1 MRYVSP
7 EGRLVSPEAAFAN
20 TPQGL
25 MWDRIRESVGGGR
38 FWSAV
43 LVVLLTLT
51 VSRSTATVEWVP
63 GIDVV
68 TWIALGGAIVM
79 GVLALAPIGEALA
92 LAIGFVLAPVAAVLA
107 AWPQLHAH
115 HPGDV
120 IGPQLISVWV
130 QRIQEGNAAS
140 DTSFYLFLICLL
152 MWVAGAWLAW
162 CVLRWRKPMLGL
174 IPGAAAFATNVLNFP
189 DDQNGY
195 TLAMLVLTL
204 ALLLWSNY
212 TTSIASAQKAS
223 VKLTGDARWD
233 FWESGLVAMAALIVL
248 GILLPPL
255 STADRTLQVESGVF
269 TNWAQLQQR
278 LSHPGFFNS
287 GNSTGVTGFTDDV
300 RLTGQLQ
307 RTRDIV
313 FTYQT
318 TGYGGPKYFR
328 GVNATST
335 FRGVWSYPA
344 SSATD
349 GLRQSVNKNEPIL
362 YAEDYEKLGLAAVTI
377 KMLRPPIHDND
388 ILFYPGQIVKVD
400 RVAAGIQVPGQLGP
414 SPTSMYTVDRMTSIQ
429 PTTGAGS
436 YNMTVEYSTA
446 TIADLQGA
454 GTNYPQWLSPY
465 LSLPGDGRYRSE
477 DVLAREKALATQIVN
492 KAGATTPYDM
502 ANAIESYLRDPAN
515 FTYSLDAKTPQ
526 GVDPIDYFLF
536 GPTPHTGYCEFFA
549 TAMGDMLRL
558 LGVPIRLVNGFGPG
572 TFDTQSQSYI
582 VRSEDAHTWVE
593 VYFPQFGWI
602 PFEPTADSLA
612 VYRPISRGT
621 AGTTCFKDNGC
632 DNPGGSGTGSGN
644 PGGPTTAPGISR
656 GETQQDPGTTIGGI
670 RVSGVNATIVMRIA
684 GGIVAL
690 LLLFLVLTLRYLR
703 PRSVMAVWRRT
714 LTLASLAGVARRP
727 GETPYETG
735 RRLRGTFPEAAEPVT
750 ALADG
755 FVVAAYAPPE
765 VASTSRASIME
776 AWSSLRPMLLR
787 RVFRRLR
794 PSRP

>member
-7 EGRLVSPEAAFAN
+7 EGRLVSPEAAFDN

-25 MWDRIRESVGGGR
+25 MWERIQESIGGGR
-38 FWSAV
+38 FWTAI
-43 LVVLLTLT
+43 LVLLLALT
-51 VSRSTATVEWVP
+51 VSRSTVTVQWVP
-63 GIDVV
+63 GIDIV
-68 TWIALGGAIVM
+68 TWVALGGAVLM
-79 GVLALAPIGEALA
+79 GVLALARVGEALA
-92 LAIGFVLAPVAAVLA
+92 LGIGFVLAPIAACA
-107 AWPQLHAH
+107 ASWPQLHAH

-120 IGPQLISVWV
+120 FGPQLISLWWT
-130 QRIQEGNAAS
+130 RIQSGDAAS
-140 DTSFYLFLICLL
+140 DTSFYLVLICLL

-212 TTSIASAQKAS
+212 TTSIASAQRAS

-255 STADRTLQVESGVF
+255 STSDRTLQVESGIF

-287 GNSTGVTGFTDDV
+287 GNTTGVTGFTDDV

-318 TGYGGPKYFR
+318 TGFGTAKYFR

-349 GLRQSVNKNEPIL
+349 GFRQMVAKNVDYA
-362 YAEDYEKLGLAAVTI
+362 YAEDYQKLGLAAVTI

-388 ILFYPGQIVKVD
+388 ILFYPGQLVKVD
-400 RVAAGIQVPGQLGP
+400 RISVGIQVPLRP
-414 SPTSMYTVDRMTSIQ
+414 ELRSFANYTVDRLSSVQ
-429 PTTGAGS
+429 PASGAGA

-446 TIADLQGA
+446 TVADLQGA
-454 GTNYPQWLSPY
+454 GTDYPEWLAPY
-465 LSLPGDGRYRSE
+465 SALPMDGRYRSPE
-477 DVLAREKALATQIVN
+477 VLNRISALALQIVN
-492 KAGATTPYDM
+492 KAGAKTPYDK
-502 ANAIESYLRDPAN
+502 ASAIEAYLRDSAN
-515 FTYSLDAKTPQ
+515 FTYSLDAKTPE

-536 GPTPHTGYCEFFA
+536 QSHTGYCEFFA

-558 LGVPIRLVNGFGPG
+558 LGIPTRLVNGFGPG
-572 TFDTQSQSYI
+572 TYDTQSQSYV

-602 PFEPTADSLA
+602 PFEPTADSLS
-612 VYRPISRGT
+612 VYRTINRGST
-621 AGTTCFKDNGC
+621 GTVCFRDQGC
-632 DNPGGSGTGSGN
+632 DNVPGVTGTGTT
-644 PGGPTTAPGISR
+644 GGPSQAPGITR
-656 GETQQDPGTTIGGI
+656 GEQQTDPGVSVGGI
-670 RVSGVNATIVMRIA
+670 RVSGVNATTIMRIA
-684 GGIVAL
+684 GGFIAL
-690 LLLFLVLTLRYLR
+690 LLLFLVATSRYLR

-714 LTLASLAGVARRP
+714 LMLASLAGAARRP
-727 GETPYETG
+727 GETPFETG
-735 RRLRGTFPEAAEPVT
+735 RRLKGTFPEAAEPVT

-765 VASTSRASIME
+765 IAASTRTSIME
-776 AWSSLRPMLLR
+776 AWTSLRPMLLR
-787 RVFRRLR
+787 RVFKRLR
-794 PSRP
+794 PTRP